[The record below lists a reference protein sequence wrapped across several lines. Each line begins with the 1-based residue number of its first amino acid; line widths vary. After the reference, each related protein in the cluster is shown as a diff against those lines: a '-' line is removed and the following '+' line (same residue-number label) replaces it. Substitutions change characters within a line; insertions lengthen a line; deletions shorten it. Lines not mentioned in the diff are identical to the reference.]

1 MSSPASNLASRTSAL
16 TEVGRLGRI
25 RGSNALKMLRGHPQG
40 RHYRAIRSR
49 LRAGFFNNDPAAT
62 SLAFHAA
69 NLQPQEMVVRHC
81 SQIDREENSLG
92 RHYSRFWPILD
103 IGDEQYQLLVR
114 SRDRENRPNGRE
126 SANFG

>member
-1 MSSPASNLASRTSAL
+1 
-16 TEVGRLGRI
+16 
-25 RGSNALKMLRGHPQG
+25 
-40 RHYRAIRSR
+40 

-114 SRDRENRPNGRE
+114 SRDGENRPNRRE